1 MEEQAVSNL
10 AFAWEILPFL
20 LQGLQVTVL
29 ATVLGFALAL
39 VLGLLI
45 AVARRSSVRLLSY
58 PTAFVVEFLRST
70 PLLVQ
75 LYFLFYVLPNLGVSM
90 SPLVTGVL
98 GLGLHYA
105 AYTSEVYRGGIDAVP
120 RGQWEAAVA
129 LNLNSMQ
136 TFRFII
142 LPQAI
147 PPIIPA
153 LGNRLVSMF
162 KDTPLLSAITVVE
175 LLQAAKLIGADTFL
189 YLVPLTLV
197 GILFLVLSL
206 VAAWGVRLLETRMT
220 LRRA

>member
-175 LLQAAKLIGADTFL
+175 LL
-189 YLVPLTLV
+189 
-197 GILFLVLSL
+197 
-206 VAAWGVRLLETRMT
+206 
-220 LRRA
+220 